1 MKFPGELAVEV
12 IKKIKAPLVN
22 IIRYFQSLFKINSNF
37 KDEAEQID
45 YYYSRSYKYR
55 EAQAFM
61 RMTSKESLKVSSESG
76 GNVSK
81 LGVRLVSQTQDN
93 SWPLQTWGVLGMSPR
108 GSFFR
113 YLMELYD
120 ESATVSV
127 ALKHTVKDRKA
138 SSDDLEFSMSA
149 YLNPSPEKHYK
160 NEDVVGTFLLDPES
174 NSWYLNGSISLPDT
188 EFKYDDKKLCLDSYT
203 NDWFGV
209 VEGNIWCGR
218 IRKLVCKDKDVKNC
232 KEKDAN
238 MENAPKIKLN
248 IGGNDLS
255 ILPEDYIYFDKEGL
269 QCRIGDPCSAIDQE
283 TCPQETEVVLGKL
296 FLEKY
301 IPIFSANR
309 VNDERTITL
318 VKYFKAPK
326 DRKAIWIILGI
337 IVVIVAVIG
346 VIYVITKRKQASDES
361 HYVKV

>member
-1 MKFPGELAVEV
+1 
-12 IKKIKAPLVN
+12 
-22 IIRYFQSLFKINSNF
+22 
-37 KDEAEQID
+37 
-45 YYYSRSYKYR
+45 
-55 EAQAFM
+55 M
-61 RMTSKESLKVSSESG
+61 RMTLKESLKVTGTSG
-76 GNVSK
+76 ENVSK
-81 LGVRLVSQTQDN
+81 LDVRLVSQTQDN
-93 SWPLQTWGVLGMSPR
+93 SWPLQTWGVLGVSPR

-120 ESATVSV
+120 ESPTVSL
-127 ALKHTVKDRKA
+127 ALKHSVKDRKA
-138 SSDDLEFSMSA
+138 SSDDLEFTLNA
-149 YLNPSPEKHYK
+149 YLNPASEKHYK
-160 NEDVVGTFLLDPES
+160 SEDVVGTFLMDPDTD
-174 NSWYLNGSISLPDT
+174 SWYLEGSVRLPDS
-188 EFKYDDKKLCLDSYT
+188 EFKYDNKKLCLDSFT

-209 VEGNIWCGR
+209 VEGNIWCMR
-218 IRKLVCKDKDVKNC
+218 VRKLVCKDKDVKNC
-232 KEKDAN
+232 QEKDAN
-238 MENAPKIKLN
+238 MQHAPKIELI

-296 FLEKY
+296 FMEKY
-301 IPIFSANR
+301 TPIFNANR
-309 VNDERTITL
+309 TNDERTITL
-318 VKYFKAPK
+318 VTYFKAPK